1 MKQKD
6 HDQERRIMEA
16 AKQVFHKRGYFG
28 ARMQDIADE
37 AGINKA
43 MLHYYFRNKDN
54 IFEAVF
60 QEAIGKVFGRIMS
73 SFAIN
78 GSMQEKLVA
87 FADSYIDLLISEPYI
102 PAFVIHEINHNPERI
117 KTFLSET
124 INVDPKILVNM
135 INNDID
141 QGKIR
146 NIDPIQII
154 LTMISSAIFPFIGK
168 PILMEL
174 FKINEN
180 EFINLMQE
188 RKRIIPEIIMSGIK
202 I

>member
-1 MKQKD
+1 MKKKD
-6 HDQERRIMEA
+6 HEQERKIMEA

-43 MLHYYFRNKDN
+43 MLHYYFRSKDN

-60 QEAIGKVFGRIMS
+60 QEAIGKVFGKIMS
-73 SFAIN
+73 SFAID
-78 GSMQEKLVA
+78 GSMEEKLEA
-87 FADSYIDLLISEPYI
+87 FADSYIDLLLSEPYI

-117 KTFLSET
+117 KRFLSEKIT
-124 INVDPKILVNM
+124 IDPKILVNM
-135 INNDID
+135 INADVA

-146 NIDPIQII
+146 DIDPVQII
-154 LTMISSAIFPFIGK
+154 LTLISSAIFPFIGK

-174 FKINEN
+174 FKINED
-180 EFINLMQE
+180 EFISLMQE
-188 RKRIIPEIIMSGIK
+188 RKKIIPEIILSGIK
-202 I
+202 K